1 MMLDKIIPGEKNEEV
16 FIKEDKNF
24 KYYEKYD
31 ELICIDFNKN
41 KNIIKLNLK
50 EPAEPISHS
59 IYLRTDEIEKYVGK
73 DEARWNVV
81 LSLGIART
89 IRKTDKY
96 DIYRVDIYE
105 KVRKE
110 IKSGELYD
118 RIKSCYKDK

>member
-1 MMLDKIIPGEKNEEV
+1 MMFDKIIPGQKNKEV

-24 KYYEKYD
+24 KYYDKYN

-50 EPAEPISHS
+50 ESAEPISHS
-59 IYLRTDEIEKYVGK
+59 IYLRADEIEKYVGK
-73 DEARWNVV
+73 DENRWNVV
-81 LSLGIART
+81 LSLGIARA

-105 KVRKE
+105 KDRKE

-118 RIKSCYKDK
+118 RTKSR

>member
-1 MMLDKIIPGEKNEEV
+1 MMLDKIIPEEKKEEV

-24 KYYEKYD
+24 KYYEKFD
-31 ELICIDFNKN
+31 ELIWIDFNKN

-50 EPAEPISHS
+50 ESAKPISHS
-59 IYLRTDEIEKYVGK
+59 IYLRTDEIEKYIVK
-73 DEARWNVV
+73 DETRWYDV
-81 LSLGIART
+81 LSVGIAKA

-105 KVRKE
+105 KDRKE

-118 RIKSCYKDK
+118 KLNLAKKI